1 MLPKDSVVVSKLW
14 ITGYSLWSRLS
25 YRCDSCKPM
34 KNSWE
39 SVLSLCGLEV
49 GLPAFQLPL
58 FAKCDA
64 LLKRGLCDM
73 FVNRIQAFCEIQ
85 ACIPHQ
91 KLEVPESGSALQ
103 LRLES
108 CFQKIELWYPSFGL
122 QAFDCDLGC
131 LIDATAA
138 SQWGIPVLGPCP
150 RALSSGLVLGPCP
163 RALSSGLVLGPCPRA
178 LSLGLVL
185 GPLNQLL
192 ASVGWKW
199 GCQPFS
205 CPRSQN
211 VTHCQN
217 EVYATCLFKESRPF
231 VKSKLPLPTRT
242 LMSLRAAA
250 LFTGSLSLHHACKR

>member
-1 MLPKDSVVVSKLW
+1 MRRTAEKGFMRHVCQQNPGLLW
-14 ITGYSLWSRLS
+14 NPS
-25 YRCDSCKPM
+25 
-34 KNSWE
+34 
-39 SVLSLCGLEV
+39 
-49 GLPAFQLPL
+49 
-58 FAKCDA
+58 
-64 LLKRGLCDM
+64 
-73 FVNRIQAFCEIQ
+73 
-85 ACIPHQ
+85 
-91 KLEVPESGSALQ
+91 LQ

-108 CFQKIELWYPSFGL
+108 CLQKIELWYPSFGL

-150 RALSSGLVLGPCP
+150 RALSLGLVLGACPRALCSGLVLGPCP
-163 RALSSGLVLGPCPRA
+163 WALSSGLVLGACPWALSSGLVLRPCPWA
-178 LSLGLVL
+178 LSLGPV
-185 GPLNQLL
+185 NQLL

-211 VTHCQN
+211 VTHCQK

-231 VKSKLPLPTRT
+231 VKSKPPLPTRT

-250 LFTGSLSLHHACKR
+250 RFTGSFSLHHACKR